1 MGMFGDFVG
10 AWQPCLYMGMRPQ
23 KYGYPEGDAWPAE
36 EKNAKVKEIRE
47 KFCKESMPM
56 YMNQLTEQIE
66 KHGNNF
72 LCGDKITIADLQWYV
87 QLRYFTKGVADH
99 VPADILSAY
108 PTVVAYISRV
118 DEVPAIKA
126 YHSK

>member
-1 MGMFGDFVG
+1 M
-10 AWQPCLYMGMRPQ
+10 Q
-23 KYGYPEGDAWPAE
+23 
-36 EKNAKVKEIRE
+36 EIRE